1 MLAYALMMAGGS
13 LNILIAGIIGLKFA
27 PSPSLATLP
36 IAGFVVGVA
45 SATLPTGKLLAIW
58 GRRRVFV
65 AYGILAIAAAGFASW
80 SLVFGSFPLFCVAV
94 FLMGWSTAS
103 GHQYRFAALE
113 KVAPALAAKAT
124 SILLLGGIL
133 AAFVGPELAVLGKDV
148 LETPFAG
155 SYLLLCL
162 VYAGGILLLNSIP
175 DSVVDNEE
183 HPFEG
188 RPLSLIVRSPVIIL
202 AICASGVGYGVMSF
216 LMTATPISMHHDAG
230 HSLEST
236 KFVIQSH
243 IIAMYL
249 PSLVYPWMLARF
261 GHRNMMFAGVFA
273 LTVSLFI
280 ALSGIS
286 ITNYWWALVFLG
298 LGWNFLFLGGTNVL
312 VFGYRPAEKFRVQS
326 MNDFMVFSIQALVSL
341 SSGWFLFYFRWNGLL
356 LGVFPLIIA
365 FWILAWRSK
374 AYAVVETGI
383 LEQKST

>member
-1 MLAYALMMAGGS
+1 
-13 LNILIAGIIGLKFA
+13 
-27 PSPSLATLP
+27 
-36 IAGFVVGVA
+36 
-45 SATLPTGKLLAIW
+45 
-58 GRRRVFV
+58 
-65 AYGILAIAAAGFASW
+65 
-80 SLVFGSFPLFCVAV
+80 
-94 FLMGWSTAS
+94 MGWATAA

-113 KVAPALAAKAT
+113 KVVPAFAAKAT

-133 AAFVGPELAVLGKDV
+133 AAFVGPELAVFGRNV

-162 VYAGGILLLNSIP
+162 SYASAVLLLSSIP
-175 DSVVDNEE
+175 DSVVKSEE
-183 HPFEG
+183 HPLDG
-188 RPLSLIVRSPVIIL
+188 RPLSIIVRTPVVIL

-249 PSLVYPWMLARF
+249 PSLAYPYLLRRL
-261 GHRNMMFAGVFA
+261 GHRNMMFAGAFA

-286 ITNYWWALVFLG
+286 IANYWWALVFLG
-298 LGWNFLFLGGTNVL
+298 LGWNFLFLGGTNIL
-312 VFGYRPAEKFRVQS
+312 VFGYRPAERFRVQS
-326 MNDFMVFSIQALVSL
+326 MNDFMVFSIQAFVSL
-341 SSGWFLFYFRWNGLL
+341 SSGWFLFYFGWHGLL
-356 LGVFPLIIA
+356 FGVFPLIIA

-383 LEQKST
+383 LEQRST